1 MQTTDVRQTAQ
12 QAVDQSKSFL
22 GKQVDDKTTEIGQQ
36 IGSVAQELRS
46 VGDQLK
52 QSPIAG
58 PVTGYVDQGVEY
70 VERLGQ
76 YLQDADSD
84 RLLGDLENFAR
95 QQPWAVAAGALVLG
109 FAASRFL
116 KTSSA
121 RRYRSGSYGA
131 SGGSYGGGTGSHGIS
146 SGTAY
151 GTTGTGYGTTGTG
164 YGGTS
169 YGSAGG
175 GTADTGYSAT
185 GIPSGA
191 TDTTGIRSGGERYA
205 T

>member
-1 MQTTDVRQTAQ
+1 MQTTDVRETAQ
-12 QAVDQSKSFL
+12 KAVDQSKSFL
-22 GKQVDDKTTEIGQQ
+22 GKQVDDRTTQLGQQ

-46 VGDQLK
+46 AGDQIK
-52 QSPIAG
+52 QNPLAA
-58 PVTGYVDQGVEY
+58 PVAGYVDQGVGY

-76 YLQDADSD
+76 YLEDADSD
-84 RLLGDLENFAR
+84 RLIGDLEDLAR
-95 QQPWAVAAGALVLG
+95 RQPWTVAAGALVLG

-121 RRYRSGSYGA
+121 RRYRSGSGTT
-131 SGGSYGGGTGSHGIS
+131 GTG
-146 SGTAY
+146 Y

-164 YGGTS
+164 YGT
-169 YGSAGG
+169 
-175 GTADTGYSAT
+175 
-185 GIPSGA
+185 

>member
-22 GKQVDDKTTEIGQQ
+22 GKQVDSKTTEIGQQ
-36 IGSVAQELRS
+36 IGSVAQDLRS

-52 QSPIAG
+52 QTPVAG
-58 PVTGYVDQGVEY
+58 PVANYVDQGVEY

-84 RLLGDLENFAR
+84 RLIGDLENFAR
-95 QQPWAVAAGALVLG
+95 QQPWAVAASALVLG

-116 KTSSA
+116 KASST
-121 RRYRSGSYGA
+121 RRYRSGGYGA
-131 SGGSYGGGTGSHGIS
+131 SGGTYG
-146 SGTAY
+146 A
-151 GTTGTGYGTTGTG
+151 G

-169 YGSAGG
+169 GYGSTGSG
-175 GTADTGYSAT
+175 YGTSGSGYGTSGSSYGTGTSSGYGTGTSDADTGFA
-185 GIPSGA
+185 A
-191 TDTTGIRSGGERYA
+191 TGIRSGGERYA
-205 T
+205 P

>member
-84 RLLGDLENFAR
+84 RLIGDLENFAR

-116 KTSSA
+116 KTSST
-121 RRYRSGSYGA
+121 RRYRSGYGT
-131 SGGSYGGGTGSHGIS
+131 SGS
-146 SGTAY
+146 Y
-151 GTTGTGYGTTGTG
+151 GTTGTS
-164 YGGTS
+164 YGGT
-169 YGSAGG
+169 GG
-175 GTADTGYSAT
+175 GTADTGLA
-185 GIPSGA
+185 A
-191 TDTTGIRSGGERYA
+191 TGIRSGGERYA